1 MGFFNF
7 GKTDN
12 SWLEEII
19 LPYDIAKALYI
30 CKKNHAMPML
40 INSSLDKYLN
50 IGSSKCKKVV
60 DALMN
65 GTLKVK
71 LENGDIV
78 QSKEIDFGITGKE
91 ALSEYTPYIDLIV
104 NLDKYGKN

>member
-1 MGFFNF
+1 MGFFSF

-19 LPYDIAKALYI
+19 LPYDIAKALYV
-30 CKKNHAMPML
+30 CKKNHAIPML
-40 INSSLDKYLN
+40 ISSNLDKYLH
-50 IGSSKCKKVV
+50 IGSGKCKKVI

-71 LENGDIV
+71 MENGDIV
-78 QSKEIDFGITGKE
+78 LSKDIDFGITGKE

>member
-40 INSSLDKYLN
+40 INSSLDN
-50 IGSSKCKKVV
+50 I
-60 DALMN
+60 
-65 GTLKVK
+65 
-71 LENGDIV
+71 
-78 QSKEIDFGITGKE
+78 
-91 ALSEYTPYIDLIV
+91 
-104 NLDKYGKN
+104 